1 MMSVLSRTT
10 GKERK
15 TMGTPN
21 RFWDRIAD
29 RYSRSPI
36 KDEGAYQKK
45 LDVTR
50 RYFTQDSEVLEL
62 GCGTGGTAILH
73 APNVK
78 HYRATD
84 ISKRMIEIAEGRKS
98 SGDAENVTFEQA
110 SLEDIDVVEES
121 LDAVLA
127 MSLLHLIEDKEAA
140 LGKVHGMLKPGG
152 VFVSSTACLGDHMK
166 WFRLIAPIGRFF
178 GVFPLVRVFTQQE
191 LKDSMVSAG
200 FEIDYEWRPGK
211 GAAVFM
217 VARKPAESEDG

>member
-1 MMSVLSRTT
+1 MMSVLRRTT
-10 GKERK
+10 GNERDE
-15 TMGTPN
+15 MATPT
-21 RFWDRIAD
+21 RFWDKIAD

-50 RYFTQDSEVLEL
+50 RYFTPDSEVLEL

-73 APNVK
+73 APHVK

-84 ISKRMIEIAEGRKS
+84 ISKRMIEIAEGKRA
-98 SGDAENVTFEQA
+98 SGGAENVSFEQA
-110 SLEDIDVVEES
+110 SLEDIDVAEDS

-127 MSLLHLIEDKEAA
+127 LSLLHLLEDRETAI
-140 LGKVHGMLKPGG
+140 GKVHGMLKPGG
-152 VFVSSTACLGDHMK
+152 VFVTSTACLGDHMR
-166 WFRLIAPIGRFF
+166 WFKLIAPIGRFF
-178 GVFPLVRVFTQQE
+178 GVFPVVRVFTQQE
-191 LKDSMVSAG
+191 LKDSMIRAG

-217 VARKPAESEDG
+217 VAKKRA